1 MIRYGLVAIYF
12 KCSITYHI
20 EFNWHPVM
28 TFSFINGF
36 APFPHESYVS
46 VVYFTYS
53 AIFFFMSKFSYLDK
67 QVRYKRWLWWTR
79 FGMMVTVLQF
89 VAAVYLM
96 FIINDFAF
104 NGNSKA
110 CFGGLYI
117 DLSYWSFIAYPL
129 PLLIVTPIGNYII
142 LYVKGAGRT
151 CWLFA
156 AQIS

>member
-1 MIRYGLVAIYF
+1 MQHNVLKI
-12 KCSITYHI
+12 
-20 EFNWHPVM
+20 
-28 TFSFINGF
+28 SFIHRF
-36 APFPHESYVS
+36 APFTHESNGYVA
-46 VVYFTYS
+46 YFIYS
-53 AIFFFMSKFSYLDK
+53 ANFFFFMSKFSYLDK

-79 FGMMVTVLQF
+79 FGMVVTVLQF

-117 DLSYWSFIAYPL
+117 DLSYWSFTAYPL
-129 PLLIVTPIGNYII
+129 HLLTVTPMGHYII
-142 LYVKGAGRT
+142 LYVKGTSRT